1 MNISIAGMCL
11 LLLEKNM
18 RVHTLILSF
27 LLIFC
32 LQGLTQTKDPDKYDA
47 LKTIINNKEYRFVP
61 QSATTSKGN
70 TFPVDPGFQ
79 LRMMTDSISVDLP
92 FYETGYETN
101 FGANTDQ
108 VKFGT
113 KQFSYTAETTK
124 KGGWNI
130 TIVPKDDYKISRIN
144 LNIRADGFCTLQLKA
159 SSQQHI
165 SFYGA
170 IGDNLS
176 Q

>member
-1 MNISIAGMCL
+1 MRPIKISLIALPLLTLFCFSGITQNIDS
-11 LLLEKNM
+11 E
-18 RVHTLILSF
+18 
-27 LLIFC
+27 
-32 LQGLTQTKDPDKYDA
+32 KYDA
-47 LKTIINNKEYRFVP
+47 LKSIINNKEYRFVP

-79 LRMMTDSISVDLP
+79 LRMMTDSLSVDLP

-113 KQFSYTAETTK
+113 RKFSYTSETTK
-124 KGGWNI
+124 KGGWDI
-130 TIVPKDDYKISRIN
+130 IIIPKDDYKISRIN
-144 LNIRADGFCTLQLKA
+144 LNIRPDGFCTLQLKV